1 MTVGKQLHHAQCQCG
16 QLRLTAQGDPIRVS
30 VCHCLDCQRRSGSVF
45 AAQARFVTER
55 VTTEGESST
64 WSRRGDEG
72 SGATFHFCPT
82 CGSTVFYRLV
92 DEPGVIAVAV
102 GAFADPRFPPPGR
115 SVYEERKHSW
125 VNLPADI
132 EHYD

>member
-1 MTVGKQLHHAQCQCG
+1 
-16 QLRLTAQGDPIRVS
+16 
-30 VCHCLDCQRRSGSVF
+30 
-45 AAQARFVTER
+45 
-55 VTTEGESST
+55 
-64 WSRRGDEG
+64 
-72 SGATFHFCPT
+72 
-82 CGSTVFYRLV
+82 VFYRLV